1 MLDMN
6 EVTAALISPVSQS
19 DSEVEMQGESESNS
33 DMMCSL
39 LMKMGGIDA
48 KLDMLLAAEKE
59 DMKEDEAESE
69 ASDGMLALPMG
80 SQASAL
86 TAISYDG
93 FPMP

>member
-1 MLDMN
+1 MLDMD

-59 DMKEDEAESE
+59 DEKEAESG

>member
-1 MLDMN
+1 MLDME
-6 EVTAALISPVSQS
+6 EVTAALTSPVTP
-19 DSEVEMQGESESNS
+19 DSEGEKEYAGEMGNHS

-59 DMKEDEAESE
+59 DEAEDKPN
-69 ASDGMLALPMG
+69 DGILALPMG
-80 SQASAL
+80 SQASSL

-93 FPMP
+93 FPLP